1 MERTNGQSANDQDMF
16 NQFLEEA
23 RHLYQSREPFAIAFV
38 VNRQVP
44 SSGKPGDKAVIE
56 KNGKV
61 SGWIGGGCT
70 RGIVVKEAGDAI
82 RDGKPRLVRISPGG
96 ELISSLPNPGV
107 KDYNM
112 TCHSGGA
119 VEVYI
124 EPVLPRPQLLIMG
137 KSHVAMALARLGR
150 AMDYTVTVAS
160 KAADVEMFPEAS
172 AIIAQTELPAG
183 VVHPN
188 TCIVVCTQG
197 ENDEDALEQ
206 AVLSDAPYVAF
217 VASRRKANAIFHTL
231 RQRGIS
237 FDQLKRVRT
246 PAGMDIKAKL
256 PEEVAISILAEI
268 IHFIRSDEGAISAD
282 TEGASAA
289 DSDIF
294 INPVCNI
301 PVSKSGAKHVIEYK
315 GENYYFCCDGCKATF
330 EEEPEKY
337 ALA

>member
-1 MERTNGQSANDQDMF
+1 MF

-56 KNGKV
+56 KDGKL

-70 RGIVVKEAGDAI
+70 RGIVVKEATDAI

-96 ELISSLPNPGV
+96 ELIASLPNPSV

-124 EPVLPRPQLLIMG
+124 EPVLPRPQLLLMG
-137 KSHVAMALARLGR
+137 KSHVAMALSRLGR
-150 AMDYTVTVAS
+150 AMDYTVTIAS
-160 KAADVEMFPEAS
+160 KAADAEMFPEAS
-172 AIIAQTELPAG
+172 AIIAQTEIPAG

-197 ENDEDALEQ
+197 ENDEEALEQ
-206 AVLSDAPYVAF
+206 AVRSAAPYVAF

-237 FDQLKRVRT
+237 FEQLKRVRT
-246 PAGMDIKAKL
+246 PAGLDIKAKL

-268 IHFIRSDEGAISAD
+268 IAFIRGEGADAIQTAD
-282 TEGASAA
+282 AA
-289 DSDIF
+289 TAANSDIF

-301 PVSKSGAKHVIEYK
+301 PVSKSSAKHVIAYK

-330 EEEPEKY
+330 EKEPEKY
-337 ALA
+337 AIKAEV